1 MNKVLQMPRV
11 TALENRLKV
20 VKFWAMALAVSALAA
35 CGGGGGG
42 GAPATVSVSDYQL
55 RQAWV
60 NYVTLSG
67 TQRFTISGTISGV
80 AVTGSGTETD
90 GSLVAATFEGK
101 PALSKTVVVTGTLSS
116 SGQSLP
122 YGSTGVGYVDSNYMP
137 LGQSGNEYA
146 VVTGTPVIPQTAKI
160 NDTGTLYTATRY
172 PTSQKSYSIGTLT
185 VSYALQPDTAYTA
198 LLKVITTRKTTSGST
213 YSTDISTFKMTPA
226 GALTPVYEQY
236 QDSSSALTI
245 TF

>member
-1 MNKVLQMPRV
+1 MITL
-11 TALENRLKV
+11 T
-20 VKFWAMALAVSALAA
+20 VSILAA

-42 GAPATVSVSDYQL
+42 GPSAVSTNDYQL

-60 NYVTLSG
+60 NYVSMST
-67 TQRFTISGTISGV
+67 TQRFTVSGTINGV
-80 AVTGSGTETD
+80 AVSGSGTETD
-90 GSLVAATFEGK
+90 GTLVASSFEGK
-101 PALSKTVVVTGTLSS
+101 PSLSKTTVVTGTLSS

-146 VVTGTPVIPQTAKI
+146 VVTGTPVIPQTARI

-185 VSYALQPDTAYTA
+185 VSYALQPDTADTA

-213 YSTDISTFKMTPA
+213 YSTDISIFKMTPA
-226 GALTPVYEQY
+226 GALTPVSEQY
-236 QDSSSALTI
+236 QDSNSALTI
-245 TF
+245 TY